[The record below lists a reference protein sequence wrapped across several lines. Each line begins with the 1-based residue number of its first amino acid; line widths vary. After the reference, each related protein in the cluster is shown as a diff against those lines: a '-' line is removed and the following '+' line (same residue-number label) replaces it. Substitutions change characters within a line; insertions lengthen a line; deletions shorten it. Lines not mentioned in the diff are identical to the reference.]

1 MAYCKLSSGE
11 MLRDGRY
18 VVPARA
24 FTFDALA
31 DIYNQA
37 RVDYIVPMPM
47 NGKRM
52 AEYVQYYDVSLDGS
66 FVAFNGEQLE
76 TGIGMLGLRGRR
88 GWITRLGVLPDRREK
103 HIGSYLMES
112 MIEYAISTGVT
123 LMQLEVILGNTP
135 AHRLFLKLGFE
146 EVRELLVV
154 RRPPSRLKTDVL
166 YPRRSDIEEI
176 PADEIPSLL
185 EQRTDR
191 PSWLDEN
198 ASLLNTGTLRGYR
211 IMSPTDAPA
220 WVIFQRQPFQL
231 AHFAFGGTQ
240 HTDSLIG
247 IMRHIH
253 SDFAMQ
259 DTKIENLPVDSP
271 VWPVLQNVG
280 YLEVFRRIEMVM
292 TI

>member
-1 MAYCKLSSGE
+1 M
-11 MLRDGRY
+11 
-18 VVPARA
+18 PASA
-24 FTFDALA
+24 FSFDALA
-31 DIYNQA
+31 EIYNQA

-52 AEYVQYYDVSLDGS
+52 AEYVQYYDVSLEGS
-66 FVAFNGEQLE
+66 FVSYNNERLE
-76 TGIGMLGLRGRR
+76 TGIGMLGLRGTR
-88 GWITRLGVLPDRREK
+88 GWITRLGVLPERREA
-103 HIGSYLMES
+103 HIGSYIVEA
-112 MIEYAISTGVT
+112 MIDYAISQGVT

-146 EVRELLVV
+146 ETRQLLVV

-166 YPRRSDIEEI
+166 YPRRTDIEEI
-176 PADEIPSLL
+176 PENEIPHLL
-185 EQRTDR
+185 QQRTER
-191 PSWLDEN
+191 ASWLDEN
-198 ASLLNTGTLRGYR
+198 ASLLNTRALRGYR
-211 IMSPTDAPA
+211 IMQPTDAPA

-253 SDFAMQ
+253 TEYAMQ
-259 DTKIENLPVDSP
+259 DTKIENLPIDSP

-280 YLEVFRRIEMVM
+280 YLEVFRRIEMFM

>member
-1 MAYCKLSSGE
+1 MQQ
-11 MLRDGRY
+11 DGRY
-18 VVPARA
+18 VVPTRA

-66 FVAFNGEQLE
+66 FVSFNREQQE
-76 TGIGMLGLRGRR
+76 TGIGMLGLRGQR

-112 MIEYAISTGVT
+112 MIDYAISTGVT
-123 LMQLEVILGNTP
+123 QMQLEVILGNMP

-146 EVRELLVV
+146 EVRELIVV

-166 YPRRSDIEEI
+166 YPRRADIEEI
-176 PADEIPSLL
+176 PEHEIPSLL
-185 EQRTDR
+185 TQRADR
-191 PSWLDEN
+191 PTWLDEN
-198 ASLLNTGTLRGYR
+198 ASLLNTGALRGYR
-211 IMSPTDAPA
+211 IMPPTDQPA

-231 AHFAFGGTQ
+231 AHFAFGGTH

-253 SDFAMQ
+253 SEFAMQ

-280 YLEVFRRIEMVM
+280 YLEVFRRIEMFM
-292 TI
+292 RI

>member
-1 MAYCKLSSGE
+1 MS
-11 MLRDGRY
+11 
-18 VVPARA
+18 ARA
-24 FTFDALA
+24 FSFDALA
-31 DIYNQA
+31 EIYNEA

-52 AEYVQYYDVSLDGS
+52 AEYVQYYDISLDGS
-66 FVAFNGEQLE
+66 FVSFSGERLE
-76 TGIGMLGLRGRR
+76 TGIGMLGLRGTR
-88 GWITRLGVLPDRREK
+88 GWITRLGVLPERRGRY
-103 HIGSYLMES
+103 IGSYVVEA
-112 MIEYAISTGVT
+112 MIDYAVRQGVT
-123 LMQLEVILGNTP
+123 LVQLEVILGNKP

-146 EVRELLVV
+146 ETRELLVV

-166 YPRRSDIEEI
+166 YPRRTDIEEI
-176 PADEIPSLL
+176 PQDEIPSVLA
-185 EQRTDR
+185 QRTDT

-198 ASLLNTGTLRGYR
+198 ASLLNTRALRGYR
-211 IMSPTDAPA
+211 IRQPTDAPS

-253 SDFAMQ
+253 TEYAMQ
-259 DTKIENLPVDSP
+259 DTKIENLPTDSP

-280 YLEVFRRIEMVM
+280 YIEVFRRIEMVM